1 MYKHEFSFFF
11 IHMCIQCLGHFSP
24 FPPPP
29 PLPTPSPFLLPPTPC
44 YPAETIL
51 PLSLLLNSGFHAGK
65 VGALIL
71 VLCMPLVHFA
81 LVTLVLASGELF
93 AQAVLK
99 P

>member
-1 MYKHEFSFFF
+1 
-11 IHMCIQCLGHFSP
+11 
-24 FPPPP
+24 
-29 PLPTPSPFLLPPTPC
+29 
-44 YPAETIL
+44 
-51 PLSLLLNSGFHAGK
+51 
-65 VGALIL
+65 